1 MVEISEIQE
10 GDKAELRRLELRLF
24 KEYLKKSKAI
34 SWEDLS
40 QDLID
45 QLGASG
51 EDAFDFYMN
60 GGLSFVAREDG
71 MIVGFIFAQ
80 QMRYVQSLKKVVWIE
95 NMGVHPDYRRQGIA
109 VLLIRK
115 LVQESKEKGADAVLS
130 SVTLDNRE
138 SIMLH
143 ARLGFLMDDRKFA
156 LLDLE
161 SADF

>member
-1 MVEISEIQE
+1 MVEISDIQE

-80 QMRYVQSLKKVVWIE
+80 QMRYVQSLKKVVW
-95 NMGVHPDYRRQGIA
+95 
-109 VLLIRK
+109 
-115 LVQESKEKGADAVLS
+115 
-130 SVTLDNRE
+130 
-138 SIMLH
+138 ML
-143 ARLGFLMDDRKFA
+143 
-156 LLDLE
+156 
-161 SADF
+161 